1 MNEDFTSIDQY
12 VRAANYLTAAQI
24 FLQDN
29 FLLERDL
36 ERADVKPRLL
46 GHWGSAPG
54 VNFVYAHLSRFVK
67 KHNQDMMFVLGPGH
81 AFPALQ
87 ANLFLEGTLK
97 QFYPEADT
105 TAPGMAYLCKN
116 FSWPYGFPSHSSPSA
131 PGVILEGGELGY
143 SLSTSYGAVLDNPN
157 LMVACLVGD
166 GEAET
171 GPTAAAWHLNKLVDP
186 KTNGVVLPILHLNG
200 YKISGPTIFGR
211 MSNYELMTLFS
222 GYGYHPRI
230 VDTTDVEDPHAA
242 MADAL
247 EWANQVIQEI
257 RQGQDMA
264 APKMPMII
272 FRSLKGWTG
281 VKELN
286 GNKIEGNNLSHQV
299 VLTEAKTDEN
309 QLHLLQD
316 WLRSYNFGE
325 LFTVENG
332 FGSFVDDVL
341 PAPEKRIGITPHA
354 RGGEGVYAP
363 LQLPDSSLFAEEA
376 AVPGTIGSSS
386 MRRAGLFLNE
396 VFKLNAER
404 KNFRLMS
411 PDETYSNKLDAVFET
426 TSRAWIWPSQPWDK
440 DMSRDG
446 RVMEML
452 SEHTLQG
459 LAQGYILTGRHAVF
473 ASYEAF
479 IQVIVSMMDQYA
491 KFLNQSLH
499 VPWRG
504 PVPSLNYI
512 LTSSGW
518 RQDHNGFSHQNPGF
532 IDDALQRQG
541 DFVNVYF
548 PADGNTTLAVLELV
562 LASTQKINI
571 IVAGKTLEPRWLTP
585 ELAKKQ
591 LESGMMTWD
600 FASDEDPDVILA
612 GVGDYTMKEVMAAI
626 DLVKKSAPLAKL
638 RCINISSL
646 TSCGLGQGG
655 TCVTRQEFERLF
667 TNDKPVICNFH
678 GYPETMKAILF
689 DYINDPRRFR
699 IHGYIESGSTTTPF
713 DMHIRN
719 RTSRYHLA
727 IEVFQRLDDMGR
739 LSPGEADRLI
749 SQFQQKIAE
758 NTAHIKQ
765 YGIDLPEIDEWQWV
779 RS

>member
-1 MNEDFTSIDQY
+1 MNDEFSAISKY
-12 VRAANYLTAAQI
+12 IRAANYLTAAQI

-29 FLLERDL
+29 FLLEREL
-36 ERADVKPRLL
+36 RPADIKPRLL
-46 GHWGSAPG
+46 GHWGSGPG
-54 VNFVYAHLSRFVK
+54 VNFVYAHLSRYVK
-67 KHNQDMMFVLGPGH
+67 KHDQNMMFVLGPGH

-97 QFYPEADT
+97 DFYPEASVDT
-105 TAPGMAYLCKN
+105 AGIGYLCKN
-116 FSWPYGFPSHSSPSA
+116 FSWPYGFPSHSSPGS

-143 SLSTSYGAVLDNPN
+143 SLSTAYGAALDNPD

-200 YKISGPTIFGR
+200 YKISGPTVFGR

-230 VDTTDVEDPHAA
+230 VDVTSSDHPHKD

-247 EWANQVIQEI
+247 EWANQTITEI
-257 RQGQDMA
+257 RESHD
-264 APKMPMII
+264 APAQKMPMII

-281 VKELN
+281 VKELD

-299 VLTEAKTDEN
+299 VLTEAKTNES
-309 QLHLLQD
+309 QLGLLQQ
-316 WLRSYNFGE
+316 WLASYKFEE
-325 LFTVENG
+325 LFDTNNG
-332 FGSFVDDVL
+332 FGGFIDTILPEPAQRIGASPLTRGGPEVYEPLVL
-341 PAPEKRIGITPHA
+341 PDPEQFMEDAQI
-354 RGGEGVYAP
+354 
-363 LQLPDSSLFAEEA
+363 
-376 AVPGTIGSSS
+376 PGTIGSSS
-386 MRRAGLFLNE
+386 MRRAGLFLSE

-411 PDETYSNKLDAVFET
+411 PDETYSNKLDAVFSQ
-426 TSRAWIWPSQPWDK
+426 TSRAWVWPSQPWDK

-446 RVMEML
+446 RVMEIL
-452 SEHTLQG
+452 SEHNLQG

-491 KFLNQSLH
+491 KFLNQSLQ

-548 PADGNTTLAVLELV
+548 PADGNSALAALNQVLG
-562 LASTQKINI
+562 SRQKINI

-585 ELAKKQ
+585 ELARRQ

-600 FASDEDPDVILA
+600 FASDHEPDVILA
-612 GVGDYTMKEVMAAI
+612 GVGDYTMKEVLAAI
-626 DLVKKSAPLAKL
+626 DLVKKETPRARM

-655 TCVTRQEFERLF
+655 TCVTRQEFERQF
-667 TNDKPVICNFH
+667 TTDKPVICNFH

-689 DYINDPRRFR
+689 DYINDPKRFR
-699 IHGYIESGSTTTPF
+699 VHGYIESGSTTTPF
-713 DMHIRN
+713 DMHVRN

-739 LSPGEADRLI
+739 LSPGEADTLI
-749 SQFQQKIAE
+749 AKFQQKIAE
-758 NTAHIKQ
+758 NTAYIKH
-765 YGIDLPEIDEWQWV
+765 YGVDMPEIDAWQWV